1 MVDHNVATNGAHQ
14 NSIGAEFSL
23 IKVSVHQEG
32 GSSATIAITQ
42 RLGSPLFIRPSY
54 QPLNTL
60 LQSSENTEL
69 QPKHFNGRNVYTAR
83 AASFVDSNGSM
94 VHTFMSTHMRGNK
107 HMAPDWLG
115 TMIICLSAFMSKIE
129 LADILTRALLIYAHG
144 CVEPQLRG
152 DFGILLSVIDKYAA
166 TVLSLDSMCDKLKS
180 TKQSVQA
187 KVYQKCPGLAWHGM
201 FIPPRSRSERE
212 DFVELLFQI
221 LSAPAGDTT
230 IYTRSVKLLGLANL
244 LAHYGWQIDTL
255 AQEEHDVP
263 PVVVDVQQGALTVV
277 YSLDERMNDYFIEAH
292 ARRGRHMTFDMPG
305 AHFYPSISSKAEQWR
320 NGTALYFATG
330 QPEEESFLRGYEKVK
345 NAWDKSVRLLT
356 TTLHQG
362 QLLAWAEI
370 DSWTFNAERTEP
382 KHDRFG
388 LMDKFA
394 HILLKR
400 IPIVE
405 AIVDI
410 VSNDHARI
418 DWERLG
424 GATKER
430 HEESSTGSASSTHR
444 FSIIVLLQFLLDSL
458 STAQYLTRQ
467 SITGG
472 ILAILD
478 SVIEALIRIPADCL
492 VRVPVGESMERF
504 VQIASEYGKALF
516 DPQHGLKISD
526 AVILCAARLAGVNPE
541 DPRIAKTTAPEDI
554 IGFWNGQ
561 QGILLT
567 PVWERSLLCDLPEGH
582 RLPLTLHNRPILG
595 IPTDS
600 GGWIKAGTA
609 KPPCDRQVE
618 RFTSVRPAHSKIIL
632 QYRAH
637 FEVDSTELVA
647 AVYINGV
654 FFSLLSVR
662 QALGHYSPPDSYWS
676 VNSCKHSVPERSAPP
691 PQAKYISI
699 RNLDTGVRI
708 VPDKTCDSSVIIS
721 PHRSS
726 TSRFFAYLLYSDK
739 DPVVQDGCFKCA
751 LLQAE
756 GNGSIVISR
765 LESEAASRPV

>member
-14 NSIGAEFSL
+14 SSIGAEFSL

-54 QPLNTL
+54 QPLTTL

-69 QPKHFNGRNVYTAR
+69 QPNHFNGRNVYTER
-83 AASFVDSNGSM
+83 AATFVDSNGSM
-94 VHTFMSTHMRGNK
+94 VQTLMSTHMRDNK
-107 HMAPDWLG
+107 HMEPDWLG
-115 TMIICLSAFMSKIE
+115 TVIICLSVFMSKIE

-152 DFGILLSVIDKYAA
+152 DFGILRSVIDKYAA
-166 TVLSLDSMCDKLKS
+166 TVLSLDSMCDKLKI

-187 KVYQKCPGLAWHGM
+187 KVYQKCPGLAWYEM
-201 FIPPRSRSERE
+201 FSPPRSRSERE
-212 DFVELLFQI
+212 DFIELLFQI
-221 LSAPAGDTT
+221 LSAPTGNTN

-244 LAHYGWQIDTL
+244 LAHYGWQIDIL
-255 AQEEHDVP
+255 AQEEYDVP
-263 PVVVDVQQGALTVV
+263 PVAVDVQQGALTVI
-277 YSLDERMNDYFIEAH
+277 YSLDESMNDHFIEAH
-292 ARRGRHMTFDMPG
+292 ARRGSHLKFDMPG
-305 AHFYPSISSKAEQWR
+305 ASFYPSISSKAEQWG
-320 NGTALYFATG
+320 NGTALYFSTG
-330 QPEEESFLRGYEKVK
+330 QLEEESFLRGYEKVK
-345 NAWDKSVRLLT
+345 TAWDKSVRLLT

-370 DSWTFNAERTEP
+370 DSWTFNVERTGTR
-382 KHDRFG
+382 HDRFK
-388 LMDKFA
+388 LMSKFA
-394 HILLKR
+394 HVLLKR

-410 VSNDHARI
+410 ASNVHATL
-418 DWERLG
+418 DWERLE
-424 GATKER
+424 GATQER
-430 HEESSTGSASSTHR
+430 REESSTGSSSSTQR
-444 FSIIVLLQFLLDSL
+444 LSIVVLLQFLLDSM
-458 STAQYLTRQ
+458 STAQGLTRS

-478 SVIEALIRIPADCL
+478 SIIEALVRIPADCL
-492 VRVPVGESMERF
+492 IRVPVGDSIERF
-504 VQIASEYGKALF
+504 VRIASEYGKTLF
-516 DPQHGLKISD
+516 DSQHGLKISD
-526 AVILCAARLAGVNPE
+526 AVILCTARLAGVNPK
-541 DPRIAKTTAPEDI
+541 DPRIAKTTVPEDI

-609 KPPCDRQVE
+609 ELPYDRQIK

-654 FFSLLSVR
+654 FFNLLSVK
-662 QALGHYSPPDSYWS
+662 QALGYYSPPDFYESGS
-676 VNSCKHSVPERSAPP
+676 CCKHSISEQSAPP
-691 PQAKYISI
+691 PQSKYISL
-699 RNLDTGVRI
+699 RNLDAGVRI
-708 VPDKTCDSSVIIS
+708 VPDKTCDCSVIIS
-721 PHRSS
+721 PHGSS
-726 TSRFFAYLLYSDK
+726 TSRLFAYLLYSDK

-751 LLQAE
+751 LLQAD

-765 LESEAASRPV
+765 LESEAAARPA